1 MILLLWLCLSLS
13 ILGTSCKTKHDVIL
27 VPIDTNIQRIIETKD
42 FDSLLT
48 LYFNALGEKRALE
61 IKLKLCEEK

>member
-1 MILLLWLCLSLS
+1 MILSLWLCLSLS
-13 ILGTSCKTKHDVIL
+13 ILGTSCKKPEVIL

-48 LYFNALGEKRALE
+48 LYFKALGEKRAVE
-61 IKLKLCEEK
+61 IKLKMCEEKK

>member
-1 MILLLWLCLSLS
+1 MTAALLLLLSLS
-13 ILGTSCKTKHDVIL
+13 ILGTSCRTKHEVIL

-48 LYFNALGEKRALE
+48 LYFKALGEKRALE